1 MTHFRQWQNRHAE
14 LMRAC
19 KAAEDAEFEAYVRP
33 VRLEVARLWERAATP
48 DPLSDTSP
56 ALDLWRQTV
65 LEHGGSP
72 LELAAA
78 WELTAIVCEQDGAT
92 HLVAEC
98 RANAAQ
104 AVGDVP

>member
-1 MTHFRQWQNRHAE
+1 VTAFQQWQRRHAE
-14 LMRAC
+14 LVRAC

-33 VRLEVARLWERAATP
+33 VRLAVARLWVMSATP
-48 DPLSDTSP
+48 EPLSDTSP

-98 RANAAQ
+98 RANAAH
-104 AVGDVP
+104 AVGNVA